1 MDHDDDLALSSRLAA
16 LEARAPATG
25 GPPALPGRGRRRR
38 RFAVSM
44 AMAPVFVLAVVAT
57 AAAGAFVA
65 GQLAA
70 EGYPGIENPGSRWP
84 ARRWNA

>member
-25 GPPALPGRGRRRR
+25 AARPAGPGRRRG

-57 AAAGAFVA
+57 AAAGAFVVANLRRGTPGDPEPGPAA
-65 GQLAA
+65 G
-70 EGYPGIENPGSRWP
+70 
-84 ARRWNA
+84 RRVTWNA